1 MTQIKSKKEQ
11 IKDYVRDRVEKHRMV
26 EETLYS
32 LNGGKRRK
40 CSMIFSKYGLCS
52 KFESDERTVRR
63 CFSELRKEGIIL
75 LPQQTGSACASLYI
89 LYMEGVNDELLESYL
104 RTRLASV
111 ATEYFNDIVTLTKQL
126 NYNKMAS
133 MIEPLKLFTEKV
145 EQLQKQ
151 SFEMDERD

>member
-1 MTQIKSKKEQ
+1 MTQLKSKKEQ
-11 IKDYVRDRVEKHRMV
+11 IKTYIKNQVEKHLSGN
-26 EETLYS
+26 EKKYS
-32 LNGGKRRK
+32 L
-40 CSMIFSKYGLCS
+40 IFSK
-52 KFESDERTVRR
+52 ESLSDLFDADERTVRR
-63 CFSELRKEGIIL
+63 CLSELRKEGVIL
-75 LPQQTGSACASLYI
+75 LPERSENYYGSFYI

-133 MIEPLKLFTEKV
+133 IIDPLKLFTAKV
-145 EQLQKQ
+145 EQLQSQ